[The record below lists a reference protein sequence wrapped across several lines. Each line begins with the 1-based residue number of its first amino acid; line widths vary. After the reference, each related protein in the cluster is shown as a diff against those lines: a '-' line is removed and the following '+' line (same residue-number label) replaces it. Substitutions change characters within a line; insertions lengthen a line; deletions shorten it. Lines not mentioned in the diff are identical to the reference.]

1 MASVLP
7 ICLFVV
13 VLALTSAVPVDEQK
27 PFDCPKNE
35 VYYKCQLEQCFKTC
49 NHLVNIPPCPSIVAG
64 CYDPA
69 CLCADGYLRN
79 SSGVCVPEE
88 KCA

>member
-27 PFDCPKNE
+27 PFDCPENE
-35 VYYKCQLEQCFKTC
+35 VYYKCHLEVCYKTC
-49 NHLVNIPPCPSIVAG
+49 DHLVHPPPCPSIWSG
-64 CYDPA
+64 CYKPA
-69 CLCADGYLRN
+69 CVCNNGYLRN
-79 SSGVCVPEE
+79 SAGICVPED
-88 KCA
+88 KCS